1 MSRKDGERKKHPHDE
16 MKGFLHAMPPNKKEA
31 FMMLVRTKT
40 NKDLRDM
47 KLVASKNG
55 EDDLEKFLDAAATL
69 RVFFEAG
76 IM

>member
-1 MSRKDGERKKHPHDE
+1 MKRKGSERKRHPHDD
-16 MKGFLHAMPPNKKEA
+16 MKGFLHAMPVNKKEA

-40 NKDLRDM
+40 NRDLREM
-47 KLVASKNG
+47 KLSASKNG

-76 IM
+76 VL